1 MNELVRDWMTAKVIS
16 VSSSTSID
24 EADALMQTKNIRRLA
39 VVDGHELIGI
49 LSLGDV
55 RTAMATIS
63 ADLGEFS
70 APPTVGAIMTPN
82 PITIPETASVALA
95 AKTMLQL
102 KVSGLPVVDETG
114 GLCGLL
120 SEADLFR
127 YIVARS
133 LIDHAPST
141 TVSKAQKTQA
151 VPA

>member
-16 VSSSTSID
+16 VSSSTSVD
-24 EADALMQTKNIRRLA
+24 EADALMQEKNIRRLA
-39 VVDGHELIGI
+39 VVDGHELTGI

-63 ADLGEFS
+63 ADLGEFA
-70 APPTVGAIMTPN
+70 APPTVGIIMTPN

-120 SEADLFR
+120 SESDLFR

-133 LIDHAPST
+133 MIDHAPSN
-141 TVSKAQKTQA
+141 TVSKTQKSHA
-151 VPA
+151 IPA